1 MSHLIHTIEV
11 NGQVL
16 TRKTD
21 GYTVYAYAVPK
32 SGRKIEAIR
41 ATLQSIIDAPEK
53 EAARWAAAGI
63 ELDVADRVKAAKR
76 AKRELARIADI
87 PAGTFVWEKASW
99 HADFQL
105 ALKAARGNR
114 ALVKTAVVAEA

>member
-1 MSHLIHTIEV
+1 MANIIHTIQV
-11 NGQVL
+11 NGQTL

-53 EAARWAAAGI
+53 EAARWASAGI
-63 ELDVADRVKAAKR
+63 ELDVSDRVKAAKR
-76 AKRELARIADI
+76 AERELARLADV

-105 ALKAARGNR
+105 ALSAARGQRSRVYPVTITN
-114 ALVKTAVVAEA
+114 